1 MKNRLKL
8 VLTIIVFAGCITG
21 CSDANSD
28 TSVAKKM
35 LKPVIKN
42 QCAQELD
49 QSKLWK
55 VSTYLMSASKKQQV
69 AQDVCE
75 CVAENALT
83 DIPSKDLLRAM
94 LDEEVKKQVT
104 QKAVLNS
111 VKACI
116 LQSKE

>member
-1 MKNRLKL
+1 MNYRFRFTLMI
-8 VLTIIVFAGCITG
+8 TVFASFTAG
-21 CSDANSD
+21 CSDANSE

-55 VSTYLMSASKKQQV
+55 VSTYLMSTSNKQQL

-83 DIPSKDLLRAM
+83 DISSKDLLRAM
-94 LDEEVKKQVT
+94 LDEEVKKQLT

-116 LQSKE
+116 LESKE